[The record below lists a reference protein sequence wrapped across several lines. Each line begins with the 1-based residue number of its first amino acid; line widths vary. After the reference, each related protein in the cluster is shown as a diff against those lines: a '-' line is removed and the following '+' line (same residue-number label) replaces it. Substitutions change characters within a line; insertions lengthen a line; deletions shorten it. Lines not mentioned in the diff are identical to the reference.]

1 MKPKRASLGKTTRPS
16 LPGILPRKRL
26 FGLLDEARERPVVW
40 VSGPPG
46 CGKTTAVASYLDHAG
61 IDCLWYQLDDGDADA
76 ATFFYYLG
84 LAAAEHDAGAGEPLP
99 LFTPEYHAGLA
110 VFARRYFQA
119 LYAGFK
125 APFAVVFDG
134 FHDVPAFSQ
143 FHAVMRDALAELP
156 RGGCAIVIS
165 RGDPPAPMARLR
177 ASRAIATLG
186 WEDLRLTRDETASIA
201 RQRRRGL
208 PRESMERLYARTQGW
223 AAGLVLMLEQAK
235 VSGSIAE
242 APDLSTSQPV
252 FDYLA
257 GEIFQK
263 TDAGTQELLL
273 RTAYLAQMSAAMAQ
287 ELTGD
292 ERAGQILAELHR
304 NNYFV
309 TLRQARPEPVYQYH
323 PMFRE
328 FLLARIQIGFS
339 KERRRT
345 LQKAAAAA
353 MERAGQ
359 VEEAVA
365 LYREC
370 HDWEGMARLVVAHA
384 EAMLGQGRA
393 ETLVRWAEDLPPEIR
408 DRHPWIV
415 HWAAASQAQLAP
427 REARVLYEKAFDLFR
442 SQTPPELTG
451 MALSASGAMD
461 AILYELDDFSL
472 LDRWIAVIDA
482 AQREGVRYPSPAV
495 ESRVACSMV
504 FSLTLR
510 QPHRRDIQQ
519 WVERALTCARNAA
532 DPNLQMFVGLLC
544 SLTLMW
550 TGLYGKALALI
561 ESMRRVAAAPGVS
574 PFSLLTLKNVEAMY
588 YMLAAER
595 EPCLRASREGL
606 EIAHTTGVH
615 TWTFQLLVYAYGG
628 ALAGGDLAAAAEM
641 ARQLEMRAAGAGR
654 FNLCLYHHFQA
665 WEAMLRKDLMRAL
678 QLERIALRMAIEV
691 GCPYFEVLCRLALAE
706 VLAECGDERK
716 CIAHLQ
722 QLRPLVEAVNNH
734 HLEFTCLVG
743 FGRLALDHGR
753 PRPGLNALR
762 RGLALGREY
771 GYSHFLWWRPPAMAR
786 VCAHALEAGIEPDYA
801 RSLIKRRALAP
812 EVPPLSVKGWP
823 WAFRINAL
831 GVFRLLRHDE
841 PLAAAGK
848 AQRRP
853 LELLQALIAQ
863 GGERVSEE
871 RVTGALWPRVDGDS
885 AHRSFTSTLH
895 RLRKLLG
902 EDRAVVLH
910 EGKVTLDRR
919 YFWIDAWAFE
929 ELVSEIDDAMRLP
942 RPDPEAAR
950 VDADRIES
958 FAARLTDLYRGPF
971 LATETEA
978 AWQLERRDRLRSRFG
993 RAAAAIGRRWEQSG
1007 EAARAAEFY
1016 EKCFEIDPLARSATV
1031 LSHK

>member
-1 MKPKRASLGKTTRPS
+1 MKAKRASLGKTTRPS
-16 LPGILPRKRL
+16 LSGILPRPGL
-26 FGLLDEARERPVVW
+26 FSRLDEARERPVIW

-46 CGKTTAVASYLDHAG
+46 CGKTTAVASYLDRGG
-61 IDCLWYQLDDGDADA
+61 IDCLWYQLDEGDSDA

-84 LAAAEHDAGAGEPLP
+84 LSAAELGAPGRPLP
-99 LFTPEYHAGLA
+99 LFTPEYHAGLG
-110 VFARRYFQA
+110 VFTRRYFQELFA
-119 LYAGFK
+119 RLK

-134 FHDVPAFSQ
+134 YHDVPAFSQ
-143 FHAVMRDALAELP
+143 FHSVMRDALAELP
-156 RGGCAIVIS
+156 RGGSAILVS
-165 RGDPPAPMARLR
+165 RGDPPPEMARLR

-186 WEDLRLTRDETASIA
+186 WEDLRLTREETVAIA
-201 RQRRRGL
+201 RQRRPQL
-208 PRESMERLYARTQGW
+208 PAETLDLLHARTQGW

-235 VSGSIAE
+235 VSGAIADPPE
-242 APDLSTSQPV
+242 LSSSQLV

-273 RTAYLAQMSAAMAQ
+273 NTACLPQMTAGMAQ
-287 ELTGD
+287 ALTGE
-292 ERAGQILAELHR
+292 ERAGRILAELHR

-309 TLRQARPEPVYQYH
+309 ALRQARPEPVYQYH

-328 FLLARIQIGFS
+328 FLLARIQDAYP
-339 KERRRT
+339 KDQRRR

-353 MERAGQ
+353 LEGAGQ
-359 VEEAVA
+359 MEEAVA
-365 LYREC
+365 LYRES
-370 HDWEGMARLVVAHA
+370 HDWDGMARIVGEHA
-384 EAMLGQGRA
+384 EAMLAQGRG
-393 ETLVRWAEDLPPEIR
+393 ETLARWAEDLPPEAR

-415 HWAAASQAQLAP
+415 YWAAASQAQLAP
-427 REARVLYEKAFDLFR
+427 REARVLFEKAFELFR
-442 SQTPPELTG
+442 AQARPELTG

-472 LDRWIAVIDA
+472 LERWIAEVDA
-482 AQREGVRYPSPAV
+482 AQHGGVTYPSAAV

-510 QPHRRDIQQ
+510 QPHRRDLQQ
-519 WVERALTCARNAA
+519 WVERALACARDAA
-532 DPNLQMFVGLLC
+532 DPNLKMFVGLLC

-550 TGLYGKALALI
+550 TGLYGRALALI
-561 ESMRRVAAAPGVS
+561 DGMRRIAAAPGVS

-588 YMLAAER
+588 YMLTAER
-595 EPCLRASREGL
+595 EPCLRASREGQ
-606 EIAHTTGVH
+606 EIARTTGVH

-628 ALAGGDLAAAAEM
+628 ALAGGDLQAAADLAK
-641 ARQLEMRAAGAGR
+641 QLEPHTAAAGR

-678 QLERIALRMAIEV
+678 QQERLALRMAIEV

-706 VLAECGDERK
+706 ALAECGDERK

-734 HLEFTCLVG
+734 HLEFTCLIG

-762 RGLALGREY
+762 RGFALGREY
-771 GYSHFLWWRPPAMAR
+771 GYAHFLWWRPSAMAR
-786 VCAHALEAGIEPDYA
+786 VCTYALEAGIETDYA
-801 RSLIKRRALAP
+801 KSLIRRRGLVP
-812 EVPPLSVKGWP
+812 EAPPLSVKGWP
-823 WAFRINAL
+823 WAFRVDSL
-831 GVFRLLRHDE
+831 GSFRLLRQDA
-841 PLAAAGK
+841 PLPAAGK

-853 LELLQALIAQ
+853 LELLQVLIAQ
-863 GGERVSEE
+863 GGERVPEE
-871 RVTGALWPRVDGDS
+871 RVTEALWPRIEGDS

-910 EGKVTLDRR
+910 EGKLTLDRR

-929 ELVSEIDDAMRLP
+929 ELVAEIDAALNAP
-942 RPDPEAAR
+942 RPAPDASR
-950 VDADRIES
+950 VAPDRVES
-958 FAARLTDLYRGPF
+958 FAARLLELYRGPF
-971 LATETEA
+971 LASEAEA
-978 AWQLERRDRLRSRFG
+978 AWQLERRNRLRSRFA
-993 RAAAAIGRRWEQSG
+993 RAAAALVRYWERSG
-1007 EAARAAEFY
+1007 HAARAADLQ
-1016 EKCFEIDPLARSATV
+1016 EKCFEIDPLARGGAV